1 MRISDWSS
9 DVCSS
14 DLGVH
19 RCDAPT
25 LSSGRDWQPEG
36 RFLAALGQRRLLV
49 TMNHIATSQPPCREP
64 PETVLM
70 GQDHRTLVLH
80 PPNAVVTSLCTD
92 PRPPL
97 KPRHDHPYPH
107 RSEARTVGKACGSTC
122 RSRWTPYQ

>member
-1 MRISDWSS
+1 MTQEDCQSRSLARRSGSGD
-9 DVCSS
+9 
-14 DLGVH
+14 GVH

-80 PPNAVVTSLCTD
+80 PPNAVVTSLCTE

-97 KPRHDHPYPH
+97 QPR
-107 RSEARTVGKACGSTC
+107 RSEE
-122 RSRWTPYQ
+122 

>member
-70 GQDHRTLVLH
+70 GQDHRTLVLPRSQSAKFGLRFCMCAITASKIGRAH
-80 PPNAVVTSLCTD
+80 VELQSLMRISYAVFC
-92 PRPPL
+92 L
-97 KPRHDHPYPH
+97 KKNTTT
-107 RSEARTVGKACGSTC
+107 ETK
-122 RSRWTPYQ
+122 